1 MNPKKYSILCIALAV
16 LILSPAGFAHAR
28 VSAKQ
33 ILDQSQSNQDPSA
46 KPESTELEEAA
57 DLSSRVLKLYAE
69 RKFKEA
75 LPLAK
80 RALEIREKALGA
92 DPQLVRI
99 AQINLAEVYI
109 ALGKYGD
116 AESPLKGAVKSFRT
130 ADANDFRLADTLER
144 IALTHY
150 AIGDP
155 GKAESAYEEALQIR
169 EKVFGVANLK
179 TALSLLMLAEFHQLE
194 GNDEKAA
201 TFYER
206 LISVNEKHPGQNN
219 EQLVD
224 AISRYVCLLGK
235 LNKTAEA
242 EKWNARLTSLRGPN
256 PAGSTSV
263 KAGSSAE
270 EFLKAGILNGKA
282 ISLAKPDYPPE
293 ARNARVSGTV
303 VVQVWIDETGRV
315 FRACAV
321 SGASKLRR
329 SSELAAYRSQ
339 FSPTKLSGKPVKVTG
354 VITYNYV
361 AR

>member
-1 MNPKKYSILCIALAV
+1 MNRLKYPTLSATFTLLV
-16 LILSPAGFAHAR
+16 LSSAGFSGAQL
-28 VSAKQ
+28 SAAQGALKGPA
-33 ILDQSQSNQDPSA
+33 SQAAPA
-46 KPESTELEEAA
+46 KPHSTELEEAV
-57 DLSSRVLKLYAE
+57 DLSNRVLKLYAE
-69 RKFKEA
+69 RKYKEA

-92 DPQLVRI
+92 DHQLVRN

-116 AESPLKGAVKSFRT
+116 AESPLKGAVKSYRT
-130 ADANDFRLADTLER
+130 ADANDLRLADALER
-144 IALTHY
+144 MALLHY

-155 GKAESAYEEALQIR
+155 GKAESAYEEAWQIR
-169 EKVFGVANLK
+169 EKAFGVGNLK
-179 TALSLLMLAEFHQLE
+179 TAQSLLMLAEFHQLE

-201 TFYER
+201 TFYQR
-206 LISVNEKHPGQNN
+206 LISVNESHPGQDN

-242 EKWNARLTSLRGPN
+242 EKWHARLTSLRGPN

-293 ARNARVSGTV
+293 ARNARVTGTV

-339 FSPTKLSGKPVKVTG
+339 FSPTKLSGKPVRVTG